1 MALAYNDTK
10 DEVNFDGIMKRIKTW
25 LDVTSLSSDGHGKY
39 STLRIAQHVRAGH
52 HGLALAHIN
61 KLLANDAPK
70 DKDTCIRPLS
80 RSDLLEQR
88 STLYKT
94 LGYSAMAE
102 NEAKRCVV
110 ECPASFASF

>member
-10 DEVNFDGIMKRIKTW
+10 DEVNFDGTLKRLRTW
-25 LDVTSLSSDGHGKY
+25 LDVESLAGDYLGKY
-39 STLRIAQHVRAGH
+39 STLRLAQHVRAGH

-61 KLLANDAPK
+61 KLLANEPK
-70 DKDTCIRPLS
+70 DKDSCIRPLS

-94 LGYSAMAE
+94 LGFSAMAE
-102 NEAKRCVV
+102 NEAKRRVV
-110 ECPASFASF
+110 ECPASFAPF

>member
-10 DEVNFDGIMKRIKTW
+10 DEVSFDGTLKRLKTW
-25 LDVTSLSSDGHGKY
+25 LDVETLASDDHGKY
-39 STLRIAQHVRAGH
+39 RTLRMAQHVRAGH

-61 KLLANDAPK
+61 KLLANEPN

-94 LGYSAMAE
+94 MGFSAMAE
-102 NEAKRCVV
+102 NEAKRRVV
-110 ECPASFASF
+110 ECPASFAPF